1 MCGRQC
7 LTEKLMQDVALSCWF
22 PTGWLKDRKAALRAV
37 FWPMAFF
44 WIPLCMRWPG
54 SKQRCNKWAMRKVAW
69 FKISSP
75 HLWQCKSNLMIHH
88 VWNVFWVL
96 LDFSRWRWFN
106 PSDGWVLRKSDQ
118 GWAVTVAPLVKLCS
132 QPPAVKDGP
141 RSGLVGRCSS
151 FTLLP
156 KLQDSKGNRRVHPV
170 VRGASAKPAWKRPP
184 HPDQPVLPVSITC
197 LLSSSQAS
205 ACSASSAPWQNWSLS
220 QYNHYNGWWSVRKS
234 DGWYRDIPLPVTQL

>member
-1 MCGRQC
+1 
-7 LTEKLMQDVALSCWF
+7 
-22 PTGWLKDRKAALRAV
+22 
-37 FWPMAFF
+37 
-44 WIPLCMRWPG
+44 
-54 SKQRCNKWAMRKVAW
+54 MRKVAW

-75 HLWQCKSNLMIHH
+75 HLWQCKSNLLMIHL